1 MIIMPAPGRAALHL
15 HPGRGLLPL
24 PAHRHGLL
32 PRHRLAQ
39 GQRGGEEE
47 HRYCI
52 SLHLTASHCIS
63 LHLQGAFWSLMY
75 GLLAGVIRMILDFSF
90 PEPLCMEADQR
101 PWLVRAFC

>member
-47 HRYCI
+47 HHY
-52 SLHLTASHCIS
+52 CIS
-63 LHLQGAFWSLMY
+63 LHLQGAFWSLMF

-101 PWLVRAFC
+101 PWLVRAAVYLVSSHI